1 MGMNVFGSPSAVGL
15 IERMLGPAY
24 HSVKIVA
31 DHIDTIKT
39 IALNIG
45 DVKDAARNKA
55 RAITTIESQAGALGS
70 TTYVELPISLHET
83 SIMDVQVVL
92 VGTGVDTPLYSESSG
107 HFTSKTRLGFVEV
120 MLKPGAPAELAGA
133 EIRVTVFHKI

>member
-1 MGMNVFGSPSAVGL
+1 MGMNAFGSPSAVGL

-24 HSVKIVA
+24 HSIKVVA
-31 DHIDTIKT
+31 DHIDILKT
-39 IALNIG
+39 LATNIA

-55 RAITTIESQAGALGS
+55 RAITTIEDQAGALGS
-70 TTYVELPISLHET
+70 TTYIGLPFGLAET

-92 VGTGVDTPLYSESSG
+92 VSTGVDKPLYSESSG
-107 HFTSKTRLGFVEV
+107 HFTSRTRLGFVEV
-120 MLKPGAPAELAGA
+120 ALKAGAPAELAGA

>member
-1 MGMNVFGSPSAVGL
+1 MGMNIFGSPSAVGM

-24 HSVKIVA
+24 QSVKIVA
-31 DHIDTIKT
+31 DHIGIVQT
-39 IALNIG
+39 IATNIG

-55 RAITTIESQAGALGS
+55 RAITTIEGQAGALGS
-70 TTYVELPISLHET
+70 TTYVGLPFGLAET

-92 VGTGVDTPLYSESSG
+92 ISNGVDKPLYSESSG
-107 HFTSKTRLGFVEV
+107 HFSSRTRLGFVEV
-120 MLKPGAPAELAGA
+120 ALSGNAPAELAGA